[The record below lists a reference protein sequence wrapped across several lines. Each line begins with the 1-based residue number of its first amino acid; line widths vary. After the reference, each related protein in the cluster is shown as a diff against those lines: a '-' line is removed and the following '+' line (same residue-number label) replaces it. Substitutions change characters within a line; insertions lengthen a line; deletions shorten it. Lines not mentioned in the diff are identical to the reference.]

1 MLKRL
6 RLKQLWSNRPR
17 TRREWVRVYVSYLKR
32 IPERQYWPI
41 FIILS
46 LYFVVPMSEITVT
59 LGALL
64 YFKFEKRVRPVI
76 EKLTSRLPDWLR
88 YGGSIIFFLV
98 MIDDTLFYF
107 ALIALAFWS
116 SKQVKKESGTDLP
129 EGQEDVL

>member
-1 MLKRL
+1 MMLLRSLKR
-6 RLKQLWSNRPR
+6 KWKNRPR
-17 TRREWVRVYVSYLKR
+17 TRREWVRLYVSYLKR

-59 LGALL
+59 LGAIL

-76 EKLTSRLPDWLR
+76 EKLTNRLPDWLR

-107 ALIALAFWS
+107 GLMALALWS
-116 SKQVKKESGTDLP
+116 SKQVQKTKEMEENTNIIK
-129 EGQEDVL
+129 

>member
-1 MLKRL
+1 MIKVLKR
-6 RLKQLWSNRPR
+6 KWSNRPR
-17 TRREWVRVYVSYLKR
+17 TRRAWINLYVSYLKR

-64 YFKFEKRVRPVI
+64 YFKFEKRIRPVI
-76 EKLTSRLPDWLR
+76 EKLTRRLPDWLR

-116 SKQVKKESGTDLP
+116 NKQVEKSNRD
-129 EGQEDVL
+129 